1 MSTITNLYVSGGDL
15 TTQKVIPSTT
25 GCILDTMVINHLIY
39 TDDLLLLA
47 PSTKGLHKL
56 LDICYTCTN
65 IMPLN
70 PWSCTLIL
78 DVEILVENLH

>member
-1 MSTITNLYVSGGDL
+1 
-15 TTQKVIPSTT
+15 
-25 GCILDTMVINHLIY
+25 MVINHLIY

-65 IMPLN
+65 MMPLN